1 MEAQAEKVYVA
12 IGTDIQDG
20 FGTLKWALRKWNSH
34 SISIVILFAAND
46 VSKEYVYTPFG
57 KLPASSVNDEKLK
70 VLRMIEE
77 RKIDNLLSTY
87 VAFCGHFKV
96 KAEILKI
103 EKHDEP
109 IHNSILELIPE
120 LAITKLVMGI
130 TFMKSSSWKSRSAI
144 SGSFYVHRHKPEFCE
159 LFIIC
164 GGQLVFLGEEN
175 NGELM
180 EDDQGVMVAKV
191 REKVGFKGWL
201 EKMISQNCTN
211 EKSLLS
217 SPSSSTD
224 NNSPDEWKHF
234 SQEMENY
241 FHQLLSSH
249 SDAEDC
255 EEENDTLE
263 TSPTAPDMTENMNA
277 AEKIEVLKMRIAKA
291 HEVIRL
297 KRKQAKEDVERQTRA
312 EWAICL
318 CARRVEELEASTKT
332 EKADSVELKK
342 DLDTAKEELCE
353 VQSEVGE
360 KKSKLNSILELQGE
374 LSSKLQLSSL
384 AKSRAEAELEK
395 AVTTRAEMVR
405 KIEELRRQRDVL
417 QRRIEFCREKDAIG
431 MATRLCDQL
440 EFSNK
445 EYTAEEIRIATDDF
459 SERLRLKSAGE
470 RTNVYRG
477 RINSTTVAVKLYN
490 AVNGPSQEAFQ
501 TKVKLLS
508 HIRHPHLLAMI
519 GFCSDL
525 KCIVFEYM
533 RNGSV
538 RDALL
543 PIHGSP
549 RRRNRGLNW
558 HACIRIA
565 AEVCSGLGF
574 LHSAQ
579 PRPIAH
585 GSLNLSKI
593 LLDSNLVAKIYGSKL
608 GWCYDESDVRSDIRA
623 FGNLVLQ
630 LLTGTNWAEP
640 VQEAIMM
647 DSAAVGG
654 VLDEMAGE
662 WPLELAMELVRIAKR
677 CLSTNE
683 GTATIAR
690 AIGEVRKRADE
701 LAANGG
707 CEVAIGGGV
716 DIEDSSNVPSAFL
729 CPIFQDV
736 MKNPQVAAD
745 GFSYELEAMEEWLG
759 TGHDT
764 SPLTN
769 LKLDHK
775 KLTPNRTLRSLIQD
789 WHNKKSKPIA

>member
-1 MEAQAEKVYVA
+1 MEIIFKAKSGSREAMEAQTEKVYVA
-12 IGTDIQDG
+12 IGTDMQDG

-34 SISIVILFAAND
+34 SISIVILYAAND
-46 VSKEYVYTPFG
+46 ISKEYVYTPLG
-57 KLPASSVNDEKLK
+57 KLPASLVSDEKLK
-70 VLRMIEE
+70 VHRMTEE
-77 RKIDNLLSTY
+77 RKIDNLLSNY

-109 IHNSILELIPE
+109 IHNSILNLISE
-120 LAITKLVMGI
+120 LAVTKLVMGI
-130 TFMKSSSWKSRSAI
+130 TFMKSSSCAI
-144 SGSFYVHRHKPEFCE
+144 SGSFYVHRHKPDFCE

-164 GGQLVFLGEEN
+164 GGKLVFLREEN
-175 NGELM
+175 NGVLM

-191 REKVGFKGWL
+191 RRKVGFKGWL
-201 EKMISQNCTN
+201 EKMISQNGTN

-234 SQEMENY
+234 FREMENY

-249 SDAEDC
+249 SDEEDC
-255 EEENDTLE
+255 AEENDTLE
-263 TSPTAPDMTENMNA
+263 TSPTATDMTENMNA

-291 HEVIRL
+291 HEVIQL
-297 KRKQAKEDVERQTRA
+297 KRKQAKDDVERRTRA

-332 EKADSVELKK
+332 ERADRFELKK
-342 DLDTAKEELCE
+342 DLDTMKEELYE
-353 VQSEVGE
+353 VQSKVGE

-374 LSSKLQLSSL
+374 LSNKLQLSSL

-417 QRRIEFCREKDAIG
+417 HCRIEFCREKDAIG

-440 EFSNK
+440 EFNNK
-445 EYTAEEIRIATDDF
+445 EYTAEEIRIATYGF

-477 RINSTTVAVKLYN
+477 RINSMTVAIKLYN
-490 AVNGPSQEAFQ
+490 AVNGLSQEAFQ
-501 TKVKLLS
+501 AKVKLLS

-533 RNGSV
+533 HNGSL

-543 PIHGSP
+543 PIQGSP
-549 RRRNRGLNW
+549 KRRNWGLNW

-593 LLDSNLVAKIYGSKL
+593 LLDSYLVAKIYGFRL

-647 DSAAVGG
+647 DSAAVVG

-662 WPLELAMELVRIAKR
+662 WPLELAMELVWIAKR

-701 LAANGG
+701 LAADGN
-707 CEVAIGGGV
+707 
-716 DIEDSSNVPSAFL
+716 S
-729 CPIFQDV
+729 
-736 MKNPQVAAD
+736 MK
-745 GFSYELEAMEEWLG
+745 
-759 TGHDT
+759 
-764 SPLTN
+764 SPLT
-769 LKLDHK
+769 
-775 KLTPNRTLRSLIQD
+775 
-789 WHNKKSKPIA
+789 